1 MQRRSTPEGFTLIEL
16 LVVIAII
23 ATLIALLLPAVQA
36 AREAARKT
44 QCRNRLK
51 QIGLALHN
59 YEDTHRVF
67 PPGYIYQWT
76 SQGNRCGFGWGTMIL
91 PFLEQG
97 PFYDQFDFSRPIWHP
112 AHQELVQR
120 RLSVYLCPTD
130 PITEHVFVEMGT
142 PAVERYAASNYVAN
156 FGSPDLDAAP
166 DQSNGVFSRNS
177 ATRVRDVRDGLSNTL
192 FIGERVNGVR
202 SRSGTGHRPIRNHG
216 KGNLVYH
223 TGTGGHVHFETIWAG
238 AVRDLNDP
246 TDDHGHM
253 TLFQTGH
260 TPNSPQTDDRDIT
273 APHSG
278 LALFLMG
285 DGSVQGIS
293 TSIDFAV
300 YQALGTRAGGEAV
313 PAF

>member
-1 MQRRSTPEGFTLIEL
+1 MHKGRPSQGFTLIEL

-59 YEDTHRVF
+59 YEETHRVF
-67 PPGYIYQWT
+67 PPGYVYQ
-76 SQGNRCGFGWGTMIL
+76 SSPDGNRCGFGWGTMVL

-97 PFYDQFDFSRPIWHP
+97 VFYDRFDFSRPIWDP
-112 AHQELVQR
+112 THQDLVQR
-120 RLSVYLCPTD
+120 RLSVYLCPSD
-130 PITEHVFVEMGT
+130 PVTEHVFVEMG
-142 PAVERYAASNYVAN
+142 PQPGERYAAANYVAN
-156 FGSPDLDAAP
+156 FASPDLDASP
-166 DQSNGVFSRNS
+166 DNSDGIFSRNS
-177 ATRVRDVRDGLSNTL
+177 ATRVRDVRDGLSQTL

-202 SRSGTGHRPIRNHG
+202 YRSGGGLRPQRSLEAAG
-216 KGNLVYH
+216 LVYH
-223 TGTGGHVHFETIWAG
+223 TGSGAHTHFETIWAG
-238 AVRDLNDP
+238 AVRDLGDP

-253 TLFQTGH
+253 TLFHTGH

-278 LALFLMG
+278 LALFLIG
-285 DGSVQGIS
+285 DGSVQGLS

-300 YQALGTRAGGEAV
+300 YQALGTRAGGERL